1 MTTRVRTGLR
11 IPMDLNTELIVI
23 AQKNGVSK
31 NALILQI
38 LWSYVEQQEKEK
50 QLDERRSNHET
61 TATKF

>member
-50 QLDERRSNHET
+50 QSERCFGERR
-61 TATKF
+61 

>member
-1 MTTRVRTGLR
+1 MKKGGDNKVTTRVRTGLR

-50 QLDERRSNHET
+50 QLNERR
-61 TATKF
+61 

>member
-11 IPMDLNTELIVI
+11 IPMDLNTELTVI

-38 LWSYVEQQEKEK
+38 LWKYVEEQKGTKAWKES
-50 QLDERRSNHET
+50 R
-61 TATKF
+61 